1 MSTSAKKIMRVLLP
15 FLLLVFCGLIAIV
28 IMSSAQKPEKK
39 EEVIKAPL
47 ISTYE
52 VELSDQPLLMSS
64 YGVVRPKHKTSIV
77 AQVSGE
83 VIEISPVFA
92 SGGIVEKGTVLAQI
106 DPSDYK
112 AALIEAQANL
122 QRAKAALQEEEARG
136 IVAKEEWRGATS
148 KLPPALGLRK
158 PQLAREQANLRS
170 AEASLARAERNL
182 ARTKIVAPYNA
193 IINSRNIDLGQ
204 FAGTGSTLGVL
215 SSIDT
220 AEVRLPISSTDYN
233 YLTDTQSGTVSL
245 AREEGNG
252 DVQWQGTIIRDEGVI
267 DENSRMIYIV
277 AQIEQ
282 PYEQSPSL
290 KFGTFVNAQI
300 KSKIHSNIAVIPN
313 HLYQD
318 GHVTMVTNTRQLH
331 KQPVTLLKRD
341 KKNVYILDGLKNG
354 DLLLD
359 SKLENLYEGM
369 KVRVDGDK
377 EPEVETKT
385 GDVELASGDI
395 K

>member
-1 MSTSAKKIMRVLLP
+1 MSSSSKKVLRILLP
-15 FLLLVFCGLIAIV
+15 FILLILCGLIAAVIV
-28 IMSSAQKPEKK
+28 GSAPKPEKK

-47 ISTYE
+47 INTYE
-52 VELSDQPLLMSS
+52 VSLSDQPLVMNS
-64 YGVVRPKHKTSIV
+64 YGVVRPKHQTSIV

-83 VIEISPVFA
+83 IIEMSPVFA
-92 SGGIVEKGTVLAQI
+92 SGGIVDKGTVLAQI
-106 DPSDYK
+106 DPSDYQ

-148 KLPPALGLRK
+148 SLPPALGLRK

-170 AEASLARAERNL
+170 AQASLARAERNL
-182 ARTKIVAPYNA
+182 ARTTIVAPYNA
-193 IINSRNIDLGQ
+193 LINSRNIDLGQ

-220 AEVRLPISSTDYN
+220 AEVRLPISSTDYS
-233 YLTDTQSGTVSL
+233 YLTDTQSGLVSL
-245 AREEGNG
+245 VRDEGDSG
-252 DVQWQGTIIRDEGVI
+252 VSWQGRIIRDEGVI

-277 AQIEQ
+277 AQIDK

-290 KFGTFVNAQI
+290 KFGSFVNAAI
-300 KSKIHSNIAVIPN
+300 KSKVHNNIAVIPS
-313 HLYQD
+313 HLYHD
-318 GHVTMVTNTRQLH
+318 GHVTVVTDTRQLH
-331 KQPVTLLKRD
+331 NQPVTLLKRD
-341 KKNVYILDGLKNG
+341 KTNVYILDGLKNG

-359 SKLENLYEGM
+359 TNIENLYEGM

-377 EPEVETKT
+377 EPAPKADT
-385 GDVELASGDI
+385 GAVELAAGD

>member
-1 MSTSAKKIMRVLLP
+1 MSTSSRKVLRILLP
-15 FLLLVFCGLIAIV
+15 VILIIVCILIALVIV
-28 IMSSAQKPEKK
+28 GSAPQPEKK
-39 EEVIKAPL
+39 EEIIKAPL

-52 VELSDQPLLMSS
+52 VSLSDQPLLMSS
-64 YGVVRPKHKTSIV
+64 YGVVRPKHQTSIV

-83 VIEISPVFA
+83 IVELSSVFA
-92 SGGIVEKGTVLAQI
+92 SGGKVEKGTVLAKI

-170 AEASLARAERNL
+170 AQASLARAERNL
-182 ARTKIVAPYNA
+182 DRTNIVAPYNA
-193 IINSRNIDLGQ
+193 LINSRDIDLGQ

-220 AEVRLPISSTDYN
+220 AEVRLPISSTDYS
-233 YLTDTQSGTVSL
+233 YLTDTQSGMVSL
-245 AREEGNG
+245 TRDEGNNG
-252 DVQWQGTIIRDEGVI
+252 ISWNGKIIRDEGVI

-277 AQIEQ
+277 AEVSK
-282 PYEQSPSL
+282 PYQQSPSL
-290 KFGTFVNAQI
+290 KFGTFVNAAI
-300 KSKIHSNIAVIPN
+300 KSKVHNNIAVIPS
-313 HLYQD
+313 HLYQE
-318 GHVTMVTNTRQLH
+318 GYVTMVTDARQLH

-341 KKNVYILDGLKNG
+341 KKHVYILDGLSNG

-359 SKLENLYEGM
+359 SKIENLYEGM
-369 KVRVDGDK
+369 KVRVSGDK
-377 EPEVETKT
+377 EPTSDKDT
-385 GDVELASGDI
+385 GAVELAAGD